1 MHQQGTTLYLTRSG
15 NQRTQRETSD
25 RPVLP
30 EPMALEQHVPS
41 QSSLASRVL
50 RANAAL
56 RTPQRSQP
64 MTAALSIK
72 PWPRL
77 CPNQGWSGLAEEP
90 WSPRAGNKPHPRCC
104 GLRADVH
111 VPESKETN
119 CGEGI
124 VYVRFVRLRRC
135 ERGVAPARR
144 LGLLSRMQGLCLV
157 GVWSES
163 FLSSPRQLEMRR
175 K

>member
-1 MHQQGTTLYLTRSG
+1 
-15 NQRTQRETSD
+15 
-25 RPVLP
+25 
-30 EPMALEQHVPS
+30 MALEQHVPS

-72 PWPRL
+72 PWPPL
-77 CPNQGWSGLAEEP
+77 CPNQGVER
-90 WSPRAGNKPHPRCC
+90 PRRRALVAGRRKQAPPSCC
-104 GLRADVH
+104 SLRADVH

-144 LGLLSRMQGLCLV
+144 LSPLSRMQGFCLV
-157 GVWSES
+157 GVEISAS
-163 FLSSPRQLEMRR
+163 FHPRDIWRR
-175 K
+175 GGSRGKTKIEGLVFQVAASIDSCEP